1 MKKEE
6 ISLKEALKA
15 MMSKYRLE
23 SGSREARI
31 RQLWPE
37 LFGPSLSAGTRRL
50 KVVGHKLF
58 VNVDSAPLR
67 QELNLTRELLR
78 QKLNRELGEEFLEE
92 VIIR

>member
-37 LFGPSLSAGTRRL
+37 LFGPTLGASTRRL
-50 KVVGHKLF
+50 RVVDKKLY
-58 VNVDSAPLR
+58 VSVDSAALR
-67 QELNLTRELLR
+67 QELTMTRELLR

-92 VIIR
+92 VVVR